1 MTLDPNDITK
11 SRIEA
16 SADAASINTRD
27 AQRDGHL
34 KSPDFFDVE
43 RYPRLAFTSTR
54 VERENEDQLTVT
66 GNLTIHGITREVVFN
81 VEGPTSP
88 HKDPWGSTRIGVSA
102 TARINRKDFGLNWN
116 AALEAGGLLVGE
128 EVTITWDVEFVQA

>member
-1 MTLDPNDITK
+1 MSTLTMTPQTATSAWNIDPAHSVVEFKVRHMMISNVKGQFTVITTSMTLDPNDITK

-43 RYPRLAFTSTR
+43 RDTR
-54 VERENEDQLTVT
+54 VWSLHR
-66 GNLTIHGITREVVFN
+66 HA
-81 VEGPTSP
+81 
-88 HKDPWGSTRIGVSA
+88 WSA
-102 TARINRKDFGLNWN
+102 RTKTNS
-116 AALEAGGLLVGE
+116 
-128 EVTITWDVEFVQA
+128 Q